1 MTYCVI
7 QVIEVIRH
15 PRDKAESKYNHDV
28 GMTKE
33 DEERYQKLVAENEEL
48 QKLISA
54 VRLFLFYFV
63 PVMKSVECGIG
74 ECSENYICFLEQAVA
89 YGIYCCFL
97 LLATKPLL
105 T

>member
-1 MTYCVI
+1 M

-15 PRDKAESKYNHDV
+15 PRDKAESKYNPDV

-54 VRLFLFYFV
+54 VRLFIFYFFTCN
-63 PVMKSVECGIG
+63 EDCGML
-74 ECSENYICFLEQAVA
+74 C
-89 YGIYCCFL
+89 
-97 LLATKPLL
+97 
-105 T
+105 